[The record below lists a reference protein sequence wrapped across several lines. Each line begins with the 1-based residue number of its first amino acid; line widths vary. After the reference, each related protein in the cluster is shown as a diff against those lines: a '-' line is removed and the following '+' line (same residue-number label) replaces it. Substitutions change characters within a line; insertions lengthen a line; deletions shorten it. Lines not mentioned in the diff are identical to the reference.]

1 MASQASSQVHQAPS
15 AVVTLLQGCSKGR
28 SLGKQLMAALPVCA
42 VVWGGDWNHAM
53 EGPEYAGGLAGKAAI
68 KGVLADRQLQVAT
81 RGLPHCIPGL
91 FTIDH
96 IAVPKAG
103 QIVDVPRIVAEGLRG
118 NRLSDHDA
126 CAAEIATS

>member
-1 MASQASSQVHQAPS
+1 MGGVTGITQWRAPS
-15 AVVTLLQGCSKGR
+15 TPAV
-28 SLGKQLMAALPVCA
+28 SLA
-42 VVWGGDWNHAM
+42 
-53 EGPEYAGGLAGKAAI
+53 AAI

-103 QIVDVPRIVAEGLRG
+103 QIVDVTRIVAEGLRG